1 MLACDFETGIGVWMG
16 GGSGK
21 GGGKGGECCV
31 RWTPPVSKLHL
42 LQGFSFIGYD
52 GPAHM
57 AEETVDAANAA
68 PRSILVGFFFM
79 MIVGWLW
86 LVSLLFCITVG
97 LGFRV

>member
-1 MLACDFETGIGVWMG
+1 MRQASVLGWG
-16 GGSGK
+16 GAGK
-21 GGGKGGECCV
+21 GGGKVRGECCV